1 MGTYKYG
8 RNACFTRSYNKHGS
22 SITVIGTLKTGHKT
36 YVYQKKTEIEI
47 EIEIVFSTYIGIVL
61 PFSPIWKVWLN
72 PDP

>member
-1 MGTYKYG
+1 M
-8 RNACFTRSYNKHGS
+8 
-22 SITVIGTLKTGHKT
+22 LKTGHKT